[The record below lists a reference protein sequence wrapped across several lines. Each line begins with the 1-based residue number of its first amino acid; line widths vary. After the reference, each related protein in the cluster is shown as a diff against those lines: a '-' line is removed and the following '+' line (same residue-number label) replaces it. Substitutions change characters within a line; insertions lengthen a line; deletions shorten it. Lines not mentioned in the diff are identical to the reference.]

1 MNDIFSGLT
10 FSIYDRS
17 NGIREHRCHKLL
29 SDGTAARTTAPS
41 WFKRLPHD
49 LTHVTGKPSFGR
61 CTGHYNSWCVCFR
74 QPDNVSPW
82 SNSQQVVYCSIC
94 LSITCSECMKRV
106 VIDFSESIQRRN
118 TRGIPLE
125 ATTNGEMFLNVCR
138 SCIISSTMNEITL
151 LDHPHVKISNVFNI
165 DEEADRLALHHGVG
179 T

>member
-1 MNDIFSGLT
+1 
-10 FSIYDRS
+10 
-17 NGIREHRCHKLL
+17 
-29 SDGTAARTTAPS
+29 
-41 WFKRLPHD
+41 
-49 LTHVTGKPSFGR
+49 
-61 CTGHYNSWCVCFR
+61 
-74 QPDNVSPW
+74 
-82 SNSQQVVYCSIC
+82 
-94 LSITCSECMKRV
+94 MKRV

-125 ATTNGEMFLNVCR
+125 ATANGEMFLNVCR